1 MKNNNS
7 IINNTIINNKATTSF
22 TTNSGTKIM
31 RLLPI
36 NQIAKIGLSFRNIM
50 QSMINNSTN
59 FTANTIIIKPTNN
72 LNIHVKN
79 FYFKT
84 IISINNTTTFT
95 SNGIK
100 QTLFTFKYK
109 FITSC
114 NKNFKTNNS
123 FALN

>member
-1 MKNNNS
+1 
-7 IINNTIINNKATTSF
+7 
-22 TTNSGTKIM
+22 
-31 RLLPI
+31 
-36 NQIAKIGLSFRNIM
+36 M
-50 QSMINNSTN
+50 QSMINNNTN
-59 FTANTIIIKPTNN
+59 FTANAIIIIKPTNN
-72 LNIHVKN
+72 LNINVKD

-123 FALN
+123 FAMN

>member
-7 IINNTIINNKATTSF
+7 IINNTIINNKATTTF
-22 TTNSGTKIM
+22 TSNSGTKYEAFIYKPN
-31 RLLPI
+31 R
-36 NQIAKIGLSFRNIM
+36 KIGISFRNIM

-59 FTANTIIIKPTNN
+59 FTANAIIIIIKPTNN

-109 FITSC
+109 SIHE
-114 NKNFKTNNS
+114 
-123 FALN
+123 L